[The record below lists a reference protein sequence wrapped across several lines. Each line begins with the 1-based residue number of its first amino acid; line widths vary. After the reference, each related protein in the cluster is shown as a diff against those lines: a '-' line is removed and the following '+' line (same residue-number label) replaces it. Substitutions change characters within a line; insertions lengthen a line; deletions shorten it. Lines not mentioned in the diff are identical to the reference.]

1 MASEKPTEA
10 PLLADAAI
18 IRQGVTRLARHMRS
32 GRSAAALSIN
42 KISVLSH
49 LRSRGPST
57 PGEIATAD
65 RQQPQS
71 LTRVFAELTQA
82 GLIAR
87 TAAEDDRRQSI
98 VSLTEAGLAAL
109 EQDLAERDAWLAK
122 AIADLSETE
131 RGVLLL
137 TARLMDR
144 LVDRA
149 P

>member
-1 MASEKPTEA
+1 MTSERSAKAE
-10 PLLADAAI
+10 LLTDAAA
-18 IRQGVTRLARHMRS
+18 IRQGTTRLARLMRS
-32 GRSAAALSIN
+32 GRSAGALSTN

-57 PGEIATAD
+57 PGVIATAD

-71 LTRVFAELTQA
+71 LTRVFSELAQA
-82 GLIAR
+82 GLIIR
-87 TAAEDDRRQSI
+87 TVAESDRRQSI
-98 VSLTEAGLAAL
+98 VSLTEAGQAELD
-109 EQDLAERDAWLAK
+109 QDLAERDAWLAA

-137 TARLMDR
+137 AARLMDR
-144 LVDRA
+144 IADRW